1 MSIKVQWN
9 RECQFKV
16 TTEGGF
22 SFDID
27 ATSNTAPCPTEVL
40 LSALGGCS
48 ATDVVLLLQEKGFEV
63 EALENSV
70 THTLT
75 DDEPRLYKT
84 ANLHFTVK
92 AKGVSES
99 DVLSAAQEAVAKHC
113 HVCLMLQPTIEITCS
128 VEVLA

>member
-40 LSALGGCS
+40 L
-48 ATDVVLLLQEKGFEV
+48 
-63 EALENSV
+63 
-70 THTLT
+70 
-75 DDEPRLYKT
+75 
-84 ANLHFTVK
+84 
-92 AKGVSES
+92 
-99 DVLSAAQEAVAKHC
+99 
-113 HVCLMLQPTIEITCS
+113 
-128 VEVLA
+128 

>member
-27 ATSNTAPCPTEVL
+27 ATSNTAPCPTEML

-92 AKGVSES
+92 AKGVSEN

-128 VEVLA
+128 VEVVA

>member
-75 DDEPRLYKT
+75 DDETSFIQNGEFAFYCEGEGCVRKRCPFSRSRSRCQ
-84 ANLHFTVK
+84 A
-92 AKGVSES
+92 
-99 DVLSAAQEAVAKHC
+99 LS
-113 HVCLMLQPTIEITCS
+113 CLFDASTYNRDHLFC
-128 VEVLA
+128 